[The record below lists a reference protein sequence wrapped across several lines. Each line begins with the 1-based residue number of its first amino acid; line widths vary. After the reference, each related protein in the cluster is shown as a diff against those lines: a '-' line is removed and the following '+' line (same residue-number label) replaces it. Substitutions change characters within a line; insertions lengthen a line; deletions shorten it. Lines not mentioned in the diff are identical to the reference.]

1 MASDPAGILD
11 ERRRR
16 LELELTSAAGDA
28 SLCSISRSAG
38 SVPGVKYLE
47 GRMAALR
54 EIARARRAGQDVAAA
69 AAGAHRRW
77 SEHLD
82 RARSR
87 DMGPDWIAYDAGG
100 VDELD
105 ELVAALAGSAPHTA

>member
-1 MASDPAGILD
+1 MASDTEAAVLD

-16 LELELTSAAGDA
+16 VEQELTAAAGGS

-54 EIARARRAGQDVAAA
+54 QIERARRAREALPAAA
-69 AAGAHRRW
+69 VATRRRW
-77 SEHLD
+77 AEHLD
-82 RARSR
+82 GARRR
-87 DMGPDWIAYDAGG
+87 DMGPDWIAYYAGG
-100 VDELD
+100 VDELED
-105 ELVAALAGSAPHTA
+105 LATALAGPR